1 MAEFIPPARYWGV
14 DDRTAGTFPLG
25 LRHSNNLFNIKY
37 FQGAERNQ
45 NKWPGL
51 LGPSV
56 ARDQGDPQMLFANP
70 EDSGVAAAGLLR
82 RKYDSGMRSPQS
94 IIAGRSGWTPGH
106 TMAPGNVA
114 RLAGVGVNDDLKLD
128 TPEGMRRFLPALA
141 EQEHGKWM
149 ADRYFTPEM
158 YDKITERST
167 GAQFASGALPPLAP
181 LAADG
186 SNAHRWGSPLAGVPT
201 TPGAPSPARPAMP
214 TAMALGNS
222 PAAPAAPAPTPGNPP
237 MADPQ
242 DDSFINRFQN
252 PLTQT
257 GLGILMSAMQGG
269 DLNQGASAGA
279 QRGNMA
285 LEQLLQQ
292 RKLQQQEMQRRAL
305 QQAIGGSE
313 TFRNMSPGDRAFL
326 AANPEAA
333 QQLLVAQA
341 KSRLVQDTPAA
352 QAELE
357 GQRLQNQIR
366 QRQLEKPLDPVQLG
380 QNEAAARRAQIE
392 AAGIDPNTPAAKSFI
407 ASGKMPREDQQPLTA
422 TDKKAILEADEMVLN
437 TQGVIKALDEA
448 KVLSKKA
455 YTGPTAQLRGYGA
468 SLIGAE
474 GGQETEELT
483 NLITNNALQQLKATF
498 GAAPTEGER
507 KILMEIQGSV
517 NKAPRVREAIFERAR
532 VLAENRLNFYSKRAE
547 EMRGGDYFKGPK
559 AQGAQPQAA
568 PAAPGGFSIR
578 RLD

>member
-14 DDRTAGTFPLG
+14 DDRTASTFPLG

-45 NKWPGL
+45 AKWPGL

-82 RKYDSGMRSPQS
+82 RKYDSGMQTPQQ
-94 IIAGRSGWTPGH
+94 IIAGKSGWTPGH

-114 RLAGVGVNDDLKLD
+114 RLAGVGVNQDLRLD

-158 YDKITERST
+158 YDKITERAT
-167 GAQFASGALPPLAP
+167 GAQFASGDLPPLAP

-186 SNAHRWGSPLAGVPT
+186 SNAHRWGSPLAGVPR
-201 TPGAPSPARPAMP
+201 TPGVPSPARPAMP
-214 TAMALGNS
+214 PAMALGS
-222 PAAPAAPAPTPGNPP
+222 PPAAPAPTPGTPP
-237 MADPQ
+237 MADPTN

-257 GLGILMSAMQGG
+257 GLGILMAAMQGG
-269 DLNQGASAGA
+269 DLNQGATAGA

-285 LEQLLQQ
+285 LQQLLQQ

-305 QQAIGGSE
+305 QQAISGSE
-313 TFRNMSPGDRAFL
+313 TFRGMSPGDRAFL

-341 KSRLVQDTPAA
+341 KSRLAQDTPAA

-392 AAGIDPNTPAAKSFI
+392 AAGIDPTSPAAKAFI

-455 YTGPTAQLRGYGA
+455 YTGPTAQLRGYAG
-468 SLIGAE
+468 SLVGAE

-507 KILMEIQGSV
+507 KILLEIQGSV

-532 VLAENRLNFYSKRAE
+532 VLAENRLKFYSKRAE
-547 EMRGGDYFKGPK
+547 EMRGGDYFKTPK
-559 AQGAQPQAA
+559 AQTPADT